1 MTSIWTLVG
10 LLGLAYLGSAMLGPR
25 GAARFGLSSGVEFV
39 LLGVAI
45 GPLVLG
51 VLDRSTVGAFES
63 LGGVATGWFALL
75 IGLGFG
81 WADRRRVPARSLIL
95 GIVIGLVT
103 GASIGGALYGVLGL
117 TRTLTGADRLLVA
130 GGVGAACAGTT
141 RHVARWMVAR
151 HGARG
156 ALLRLVAEIADADD
170 AAAIIATGV
179 LFALHP
185 TGEAGV
191 RLAPWSWGAL
201 SVGLGAT
208 LGLTATALLGRD
220 FRLDASWGTLLGTGL
235 LGIGLSAQ
243 LGLSPLTTMFAMGL
257 TIALVSRHRAEIVE
271 MTRPTERAVLLPA
284 LVLAGAKVDVGA
296 PSLIALV
303 VTTALV
309 RVLVKSGAGLLL
321 RGAIGPRVPAWVGI
335 GLVPTGGLSISVAL
349 SFALRFPG
357 RVGDAVLATS
367 AAMLAIGEL
376 IGPPALRAALD
387 AAGELRKDGPS
398 SLGSMP
404 SMHSVPPPPP
414 ETSR

>member
-1 MTSIWTLVG
+1 MTSIWTLIG

-45 GPLVLG
+45 GPLLLG
-51 VLDRSTVGAFES
+51 VLERSTLGTFEPVA
-63 LGGVATGWFALL
+63 GVATGWFALL

-81 WADRRRVPARSLIL
+81 WADRRRVPTRSLVL

-103 GASIGGALYGVLGL
+103 GASVFGALYGVLGL

-156 ALLRLVAEIADADD
+156 SFLRLVAEIADADD
-170 AAAIIATGV
+170 AVAIVATAV

-185 TGEAGV
+185 TGEASV

-201 SVGLGAT
+201 SLGLGTT

-284 LVLAGAKVDVGA
+284 LVLAGAKVDVAA

-303 VTTALV
+303 VTTAVV
-309 RVLVKSGAGLLL
+309 RVVVKGFAGLAL
-321 RGAIGPRVPAWVGI
+321 RGAIGPRVPPWAGI
-335 GLVPTGGLSISVAL
+335 GLVSTGGLSMSVAL
-349 SFALRFPG
+349 AFALRFPG
-357 RVGDAVLATS
+357 WVGDSVLATT
-367 AAMLAIGEL
+367 AAVLAIGEL
-376 IGPPALRAALD
+376 LGPPVLRAALD
-387 AAGELRKDGPS
+387 AAGEIRPAGPTS
-398 SLGSMP
+398 FASAPSL
-404 SMHSVPPPPP
+404 PPPPP
-414 ETSR
+414 ETVQ